1 MLVLFGDYMRQ
12 MLRLSAILLIVI
24 TAVAQQSNPPAPRVE
39 KTAPSNKPTSKK
51 TSSAEPNST
60 EQAQQQEQ
68 AKTPEKP
75 AEETK
80 PSPSSTTEGEKPP
93 ANVKYDMT
101 EVAPVVTHHQITV
114 GGRLLR
120 YTATAGRLPI
130 KDEGGTIEAEMFYV
144 AYTLDGAEAGSRPLT
159 FAFNGGPGSASIW
172 LHMGALGP
180 RKVVMQPEGWM
191 PAAPYR
197 FEDNANTPLDKTDL
211 VLVDAIGTGWSRPA
225 DTTKGKKFWGVK
237 GDVQAFGEFIRMYIT
252 RNERWSSPL
261 YLFGESYG
269 TTRSAGVSGYLQD
282 KGISFNGIVLLSSIL
297 RFNTVET
304 TIGNDEAYALT
315 LPTYTMIAAYHKK
328 LAPDLMQDL
337 TKTRAEVEKWA
348 LGDYMAAMHKGDA
361 LTPQERSAII
371 DQISRYTGLSKADV
385 DEANLRIDVRWFTH
399 RLLADQKLRV
409 GRLDGRY
416 TGPDPQGYLDTP
428 FYDPSGSASMPPFTS
443 AFQEYVRKELGYKTD
458 MPYEVLS
465 MEVNRA
471 WDWGKAIEGMP
482 DTAGNLRAAMAKDP
496 YLKVLVME
504 GYYDLATPYF
514 ASSYTM
520 DHMDL
525 SEQYRKNISFATYE
539 AGHMVYM
546 KQSELQK
553 LKRDFAGFID
563 NTLPRQ

>member
-1 MLVLFGDYMRQ
+1 MRQ
-12 MLRLSAILLIVI
+12 TVRLFVI
-24 TAVAQQSNPPAPRVE
+24 TLIALATFAQQQNPPAERVQ
-39 KTAPSNKPTSKK
+39 KTAPSSQPNAKKP
-51 TSSAEPNST
+51 SSAEPNPT
-60 EQAQQQEQ
+60 EQAQQQQ
-68 AKTPEKP
+68 QKPSEKS

-80 PSPSSTTEGEKPP
+80 PTSSPSAEITPP
-93 ANVKYDMT
+93 PNAKYDMT
-101 EVAPVVTHHQITV
+101 EIAPVVTHHQITV
-114 GGRLLR
+114 GGKLLR

-130 KDEGGTIEAEMFYV
+130 KDESGTIDAEMFYV
-144 AYTLDGAEAGSRPLT
+144 AYTLDGADPHTRLLT

-191 PAAPYR
+191 PASPYR
-197 FEDNANTPLDKTDL
+197 LEDNANTALDRTDL
-211 VLVDAIGTGWSRPA
+211 VLVDAVGTGWSRPA
-225 DTTKGKKFWGVK
+225 DTTRGKKFWSVK
-237 GDVQAFGEFIRMYIT
+237 GDIAGFGEFIRLYIT

-304 TIGNDEAYALT
+304 TVGNDEAYALT
-315 LPTYTMIAAYHKK
+315 FPTYTMIAAYHKK

-337 TKTRAEVEKWA
+337 AKTRAEVEKWVQTDYTAA
-348 LGDYMAAMHKGDA
+348 LQKGDT
-361 LTPQERSAII
+361 LTPQERATII
-371 DQISRYTGLSKADV
+371 EQIARYSGLSKADV

-416 TGPDPQGYLDTP
+416 TGPDPDGYLDTP
-428 FYDPSGSASMPPFTS
+428 FYDPSGSSTGPPFTS
-443 AFQEYVRKELGYKTD
+443 VFNQYIRGELGYKTD

-465 MEVNRA
+465 REVNQA
-471 WDWGKAIEGMP
+471 WDWGKGIEGMP
-482 DTAGNLRAAMAKDP
+482 DTAVDLRSAMVKDP
-496 YLKVLVME
+496 YLKVLVMQ

-514 ASSYTM
+514 ASTFTM

-525 SEQYRKNISFATYE
+525 TGQYRSNISYATYE

-553 LKRDFAGFID
+553 MKRDFSNFID
-563 NTLPRQ
+563 ATTAK